1 MTHPI
6 EAFAARLQTSL
17 AQATETL
24 GLGGRWPEELP
35 LEAIIAISLVSLAAL
50 SVAIVAGIPIILVL
64 MERKGSAYFQDRL
77 GPTRVGPWGILVT
90 LADGIKLLFKEDL
103 IPPQADKLLFRLAPY
118 VVFGSSFAV
127 VAVLPPFRST
137 VIGNLQLGLFIYLAV
152 SSLVVLGII
161 MAGWSSNSK
170 YSLFGA
176 LRGAAQI
183 VSYEI
188 PLGLAA
194 LMIVMTSGT
203 LNMQHLVMDQ
213 MGGAHHWYMFR
224 HPFLFVGAWIYF
236 ISTIAEVNRTPF
248 DLPEAESEIV
258 AGFHTEYSGLRFAYF
273 FLAEYANVFVVSG
286 ICVTLFM
293 GGWTSPIPGVQ
304 LLPGFI
310 WFLVKV
316 FALVFMMMWIRWTV
330 PRVRVDQLMS
340 VCWKYFLPI
349 SFVNI
354 IGTGV
359 IVLLDREEMGI
370 ELAGRFIGV
379 GALTWVAGPVVVLI
393 LGVVAFSGTDPVS
406 RRSTAV
412 GG

>member
-6 EAFAARLQTSL
+6 EAFAARLRTTL
-17 AQATETL
+17 AQTIETL
-24 GLGGRWPEELP
+24 ELGGRWPEAIP
-35 LEAIIAISLVSLAAL
+35 LEGLIAIMLVLLAAV
-50 SVAIVAGIPIILVL
+50 SVALIAVVPIVLVL
-64 MERKGSAYFQDRL
+64 MERKISAYFQDRL
-77 GPTRVGPWGILVT
+77 GPTRVGPWGVLVT

-103 IPPQADKLLFRLAPY
+103 IPPQADKMLFRLAPY

-127 VAVLPPFRST
+127 VAVLPPFQST

-176 LRGAAQI
+176 LRGAAQM

-194 LMIVMTSGT
+194 LMIVMTAGT
-203 LNMQHLVMDQ
+203 LNLQHLVMDQ
-213 MGGAHHWYMFR
+213 VGGIHRWYMFR
-224 HPFLFVGAWIYF
+224 NPFLFIGAGIYF
-236 ISTIAEVNRTPF
+236 ISSIAEVNRTPF

-286 ICVTLFM
+286 ICVALFM
-293 GGWTSPIPGVQ
+293 GGWSSPIPGFQ
-304 LLPGFI
+304 ALPGI
-310 WFLVKV
+310 VWFVGKVLV
-316 FALVFMMMWIRWTV
+316 LVFVMMWIRWTV
-330 PRVRVDQLMS
+330 PRVRVDQLMA
-340 VCWKYFLPI
+340 VCWKYLLPI

-354 IGTGV
+354 VGTGV
-359 IVLLDREEMGI
+359 VVLLEREGWGAELPIGI
-370 ELAGRFIGV
+370 GHMMWIAV
-379 GALTWVAGPVVVLI
+379 PVVLLVLG
-393 LGVVAFSGTDPVS
+393 LLAFSGTAPV
-406 RRSTAV
+406 RPRPTTV
-412 GG
+412 GR